1 MTHHTDTNFKYV
13 FFLKHPVQ
21 RLVRAAMG
29 FEGVDGLDKV
39 V

>member
-1 MTHHTDTNFKYV
+1 MTQHTDTNFKYV
-13 FFLKHPVQ
+13 FFKHPVQ
-21 RLVRAAMG
+21 KLVRAAMG